1 MYRTGGDFV
10 RNVQNY
16 RQLIEQFENGPY
28 FRLLGFQ
35 IDGVEY
41 GKASLRLEKITAND
55 NMQNMLH
62 GGAIMSGLDIVMG
75 LASRSLGSDAV
86 STIQMEVRFIKSLA
100 EGTAIFQAELLHQT
114 NSTAILTGRVVS
126 DRDELLAHSTGTFKL

>member
-1 MYRTGGDFV
+1 MQ
-10 RNVQNY
+10 NVQEY
-16 RQLIEQFENGPY
+16 TQLIEQFENGPY
-28 FRLLGFQ
+28 FQLLGFE
-35 IDGVEY
+35 IDRVEY
-41 GKASLRLEKITAND
+41 GSASMRLEKKTEND

-62 GGAIMSGLDIVMG
+62 GGAIMSGIDIVMG

-100 EGTAIFQAELLHQT
+100 EGTAIFHAEMLHRT

-126 DRDELLAHSTGTFKL
+126 DRDELLAYSTGTFKL

>member
-1 MYRTGGDFV
+1 MQELKEYTR
-10 RNVQNY
+10 
-16 RQLIEQFENGPY
+16 LIEQFESGQY
-28 FRLLGFQ
+28 FQLLGFE
-35 IDGVEY
+35 IDKVEY
-41 GKASLRLEKITAND
+41 GKAAMRLARKPDND

-100 EGTAIFQAELLHQT
+100 EGTAEFHAEVLHQT
-114 NSTAILTGRVVS
+114 NSTAILTGHVLS
-126 DRDELLAHSTGTFKL
+126 DKDELLAYSTGTFKL

>member
-1 MYRTGGDFV
+1 MQ
-10 RNVQNY
+10 NVQEY
-16 RQLIEQFENGPY
+16 TQLIEQFENGPY
-28 FRLLGFQ
+28 FQMLGFE
-35 IDGVEY
+35 IDRVEY
-41 GKASLRLEKITAND
+41 GKASMRLKKKPEND

-62 GGAIMSGLDIVMG
+62 GGAIMSGIDIVMG

-100 EGTAIFQAELLHQT
+100 EGTAIFHAKMLHQT

-126 DRDELLAHSTGTFKL
+126 DQDELLAYSTGTFKL

>member
-1 MYRTGGDFV
+1 MQK
-10 RNVQNY
+10 VQQY
-16 RQLIEQFENGPY
+16 TQLIEQFENGRY
-28 FRLLGFQ
+28 FQMLGFE
-35 IDGVEY
+35 IDRVEY
-41 GKASLRLEKITAND
+41 GKASLRLARKPEND

-100 EGTAIFQAELLHQT
+100 EGTATFRAEMLHQT
-114 NSTAILTGRVVS
+114 NSTAILTGRVLS
-126 DRDELLAHSTGTFKL
+126 DQDELLAYSTGTFKL

>member
-1 MYRTGGDFV
+1 MQ
-10 RNVQNY
+10 NVQEY
-16 RQLIEQFENGPY
+16 TQLIEQFENGPY
-28 FRLLGFQ
+28 FQLLGFE
-35 IDGVEY
+35 IDRVEY
-41 GKASLRLEKITAND
+41 GKASMRLEKKTEND

-62 GGAIMSGLDIVMG
+62 GGAIMSGIDIVMG

-100 EGTAIFQAELLHQT
+100 EGTAIFHAELLHQT

-126 DRDELLAHSTGTFKL
+126 EQDELLAYSTGTFKL

>member
-1 MYRTGGDFV
+1 M
-10 RNVQNY
+10 
-16 RQLIEQFENGPY
+16 IEQFEDGPY
-28 FRLLGFQ
+28 FQLLGFE

-41 GKASLRLEKITAND
+41 GKASMRLKKKTEND

-62 GGAIMSGLDIVMG
+62 GGAIMSGIDIVMG

-100 EGTAIFQAELLHQT
+100 EGTAIFRAELLHQT
-114 NSTAILTGRVVS
+114 NSTAILTGRVIS
-126 DRDELLAHSTGTFKL
+126 DRDELLAYSTGTFKL

>member
-1 MYRTGGDFV
+1 MQK
-10 RNVQNY
+10 VQEY
-16 RQLIEQFENGPY
+16 TQLIEQFENGPY
-28 FRLLGFQ
+28 FQLLGFE
-35 IDGVEY
+35 IDRVEY
-41 GKASLRLEKITAND
+41 GKASMRLKKKTEND

-100 EGTAIFQAELLHQT
+100 EGTAIFHAEMLHQT

-126 DRDELLAHSTGTFKL
+126 DQDELLAYSTGTFKL